1 MSSTTNGRKPKTNTK
16 SAPPSPEPEE
26 RTDGSSNQGNPPRL
40 DGHLEPSAIS
50 ENDGIDEETST
61 QTSAQPST
69 HDNPQNPDL
78 PSVEEL
84 LRQSKVNGNGR
95 NGRTVADGSVDN
107 ADGDSPKS
115 NSANGSKNSRA
126 SKSPSNDVTGE
137 GAIAKK
143 ASDTLASKTSQQAQE
158 LIKADKR
165 SKQQRLETGIREG
178 IEDAKDIR
186 KGYQLG
192 LLYGL
197 TKSKERDSQE
207 LDEQL
212 QKLRQHTDASMG
224 DELQQALDKVLGNVE
239 TEDGEDEE
247 DSSNSLDLGKLFEN
261 NSDEETLNLFC

>member
-1 MSSTTNGRKPKTNTK
+1 MSNTNNKRKRSK
-16 SAPPSPEPEE
+16 SPAPSPSVEE
-26 RTDGSSNQGNPPRL
+26 RTDGSGNQGNPSN
-40 DGHLEPSAIS
+40 DKHLEPSAGDNCEEVS
-50 ENDGIDEETST
+50 VKTSVEADGCNDR
-61 QTSAQPST
+61 
-69 HDNPQNPDL
+69 PQNAQTDDL

-84 LRQSKVNGNGR
+84 LRQSRANSNGR
-95 NGRTVADGSVDN
+95 NGGTEADGT
-107 ADGDSPKS
+107 DGEGTNSTDESPQSNHS
-115 NSANGSKNSRA
+115 NSSGNSKQR
-126 SKSPSNDVTGE
+126 KSQSNDRSGDGT
-137 GAIAKK
+137 IAKK

-197 TKSKERDSQE
+197 TKSKERDSTE

-224 DELQQALDKVLGNVE
+224 DELQQALDKVLGNLD
-239 TEDGEDEE
+239 TEDAEDEE
-247 DSSNSLDLGKLFEN
+247 DSSDPLDLGKLFEN